1 MPITPVNTPSGQVI
15 RVNHPE
21 GATEDQIIAF
31 AARNFETSTDDDGL
45 LMDVGKG
52 LLTGGLQAAINA
64 GAGFEQVRG
73 MLMPEDEDTSDEA
86 IDAYVSQQP
95 LELGLTRG
103 EVRQHRIKKNQ
114 AKDKALDNAVRLR
127 GLANS
132 IGERIGLDQ
141 DFAQSLPGQI
151 VQGFGQVPVSL
162 AAGVVGGA
170 VAGAPGAVGG
180 VVASAFP
187 QMLSEAVNDAE
198 GTLGKS
204 YSEMNSDERDQVALS
219 SMGYATLG
227 TALESVGFLKTVPGL
242 KNFLRG
248 GGKLTS
254 GQLKSLKREVAE
266 GFAAEGFTESA
277 QGQLLDSFAK
287 ATYDD
292 DRELM
297 SMEVLGQRFN
307 EFLIGGVV
315 GGGTAGGFGTLERAS
330 RGTLFQPR
338 ETKSVATEGQKIFEV
353 QYTNNEGVQLK
364 SQVQAANEQEAETI
378 ALDMLA
384 GQANLDEQ
392 FIVSEPGAEV
402 TSAPT
407 PMDAAPTPE
416 PEVAPEPVVEE
427 APTTAEEVGVTLAGY
442 SNEQGEA
449 TDVSTLSD
457 EDLEDLDA
465 RHKEK
470 MRGKAGIGTD
480 QSSQAK
486 TPGGMTMF
494 DDMVVILTEKKKR
507 GIKAVVPK
515 DIYTAFLGKEPTPT
529 PTAAPTTAPTAE
541 PVTEFEFTKSEGKP
555 DPKYIGGAVVEY
567 ANDFSRAVRI
577 SPKAKVSKSVRARL
591 KKQYNLTDS
600 QLDDLRK
607 KANQK
612 LLEQNRAGRPLS
624 LDMTTELPSPAPAP
638 APTPTPTAETEDVVA
653 GAAPSVSQV
662 SSQNDASR
670 VGTAKLPTG
679 TTSESNIDTSIVPDD
694 VLASQMASINYKH
707 LPDDIRNEKDPKTKY
722 EKFVEF
728 IKSNLL
734 YLHDQFPEDLRARA
748 TLWYDGA
755 NKIANDLA
763 SRYNLSVEQVS
774 AVIANLSPQKDWF
787 MNIAQAEQ
795 VLHVYENYQDFKIE
809 GSEVDRNIE
818 NIIDAAEAPKSQKK
832 KKQPGETKLQETRRR
847 NFNKKLDQEAKDKRA
862 VILNAIRGK
871 TIRELNKDKS
881 EGGKVLTG
889 WAIRV
894 IAQAEFGRYYQI
906 LSPEGDPVGI
916 QVKNDGDPSMNT
928 WGSISEITKAV
939 SVIENGS
946 AENISNSL
954 GDQHKVRN
962 FYNNIV
968 APNSPSG
975 DATIDTH
982 AVAAGLIMPLGA
994 SATQVNHNFGGDKIK
1009 NAPSLG
1015 ISGTYHIYLEA
1026 YRRAAK
1032 ERNLQPRQMQSI
1044 TWEAVRKLFLPT
1056 ERDPADIDRVTQIW
1070 NNAENENTARDT
1082 ITGQR
1087 VLRPDWARPAG
1098 STGPEVVTTGLLGQ
1112 GREDVLGGD
1121 LQFRGRKSGPI
1132 PADQSRERAIE
1143 RLRIYSGTVSYRT
1156 GNGKSPGRRIKT
1168 AKGKPTKLSSAVFSK
1183 TARENKKAHKFG
1195 ASVDVL
1201 SPRKYN
1207 GYDLIRIK
1215 NDAGGTVTLSIS
1227 PDGEVG
1233 SVTKSSKATEADV
1246 DAVFD
1251 AAIATGRVK
1260 FLNGFETVLPDIY
1273 ANYGFKP
1280 VARLKFDPQFQP
1292 PGWSYATYKKYND
1305 GQPDVIFMRF
1315 TGELGSTYNPEGFSE
1330 VQTYEAGIE
1339 AAQVEPVIT
1348 AEAITAQRPS
1358 APEGGFAS
1366 VRQLE
1371 EFIRDNFKT
1380 VASKVGVDIVPNY
1393 TISADAQYNVTKG
1406 YIEYNPRSM
1415 FTNRTQDGTSAAMR
1429 EEIIHAAM
1437 HKVLI
1442 QRSPSKSRNNAWLDF
1457 MGKLGKDLT
1466 QEQRDAIAG
1475 VYTNLQEDHQFG
1487 AEYSRAAIQYLLYGN
1502 VTEQYVV
1509 GGKSWETIKSLFK
1522 SVQRFLAR
1530 TLGKDIETNPEA
1542 AAVIRDSVD
1551 LVLRSDPEARIT
1563 NQKISSEA
1571 RRIAD
1576 RAEGKGAVDTDI
1588 IVNAA
1593 NPPSKKKKIG
1603 FFDKYINTAS
1613 SVLNSISP
1621 RLNQL
1626 FQRYFQ
1632 KIEETTKDRLRAVS
1646 PFIKKFNGIRDEK
1659 DKKRLKQLLYYSPSV
1674 KGSEDA
1680 VALTRERDLLLQ
1692 KYGMFNEYNLVV
1704 RPIFDDIR
1712 MQANE
1717 QGMDVDYLEDYFPRR
1732 IIDLPSVE
1740 RILGKTVAV
1749 DFRSHIDRINED
1761 RAKETDASKR
1771 KPLIEQ
1777 GSVEEALEFDKYIRS
1792 GLYSKRGIITKHT
1805 KKRTYE
1811 LIDLEI
1817 IDAYAD
1823 PGQAIEA
1830 YIQNMTT
1837 ATETMRLLG
1846 RRFETDDAQLITPNQ
1861 ERPGELGL
1869 LIQELLAN
1877 GQIDSEQ
1884 AYGTLPDLAKVILNP
1899 AMKEIPALGAMRTF
1913 SYFTLLVEPTTTI
1926 SNLFD
1931 LPFQM
1936 FENGFFRTLG
1946 AMVGGKTFRLED
1958 VGISK
1963 DDIGAEFR
1971 NERKLMADA
1980 LRIGLRAT
1988 GFSRIDQLMKETA
2001 LNANYKRI
2009 RSLANGY
2016 LKNRDSAKSKK
2027 LKTELDFILGDD
2039 ADAAIAAFAKGDRN
2053 NPLVREVLLRKLLE
2067 TQPINRLEMP
2077 LSVSANPN
2085 LRMLYTMKSFMIKQ
2099 LDFVRTRML
2108 NEMFGRDKT
2117 SAQRLRGATDLA
2129 KLMFFMLMI
2138 GLPVDALKDFL
2149 AGRSG
2154 YFSDYMF
2161 NGVARLFGISRYQ
2174 AYVARKE
2181 GIGQAAFDF
2190 VTPVGIQ
2197 QFVDTTAAA
2206 QRVLSGQRA
2215 ITDSK
2220 LVTLAPMSDVLNR
2233 LFGFSRER
2241 EMREFKRRLGEG
2253 ELPTFIPPG
2262 AL

>member
-1 MPITPVNTPSGQVI
+1 MCARVKGKSDWLPAQIQAVGWMRTLRQYGLKESDLETSFIENTYRVSAEVDYGLGGAITSIYPKFDELNEDQKTQVTEEVLNDIVPAVIELMAPSITLRDSQFGVGSWEGNLAPSGQFYLMGSEEAV
-15 RVNHPE
+15 RVFTN
-21 GATEDQIIAF
+21 ALAWVTEQAGT
-31 AARNFETSTDDDGL
+31 ASVV
-45 LMDVGKG
+45 MGKG
-52 LLTGGLQAAINA
+52 GKNNRALT
-64 GAGFEQVRG
+64 
-73 MLMPEDEDTSDEA
+73 
-86 IDAYVSQQP
+86 
-95 LELGLTRG
+95 
-103 EVRQHRIKKNQ
+103 
-114 AKDKALDNAVRLR
+114 LR
-127 GLANS
+127 
-132 IGERIGLDQ
+132 
-141 DFAQSLPGQI
+141 
-151 VQGFGQVPVSL
+151 
-162 AAGVVGGA
+162 
-170 VAGAPGAVGG
+170 
-180 VVASAFP
+180 
-187 QMLSEAVNDAE
+187 
-198 GTLGKS
+198 
-204 YSEMNSDERDQVALS
+204 
-219 SMGYATLG
+219 
-227 TALESVGFLKTVPGL
+227 
-242 KNFLRG
+242 
-248 GGKLTS
+248 
-254 GQLKSLKREVAE
+254 
-266 GFAAEGFTESA
+266 
-277 QGQLLDSFAK
+277 
-287 ATYDD
+287 
-292 DRELM
+292 
-297 SMEVLGQRFN
+297 
-307 EFLIGGVV
+307 
-315 GGGTAGGFGTLERAS
+315 
-330 RGTLFQPR
+330 
-338 ETKSVATEGQKIFEV
+338 
-353 QYTNNEGVQLK
+353 
-364 SQVQAANEQEAETI
+364 
-378 ALDMLA
+378 
-384 GQANLDEQ
+384 NLDE
-392 FIVSEPGAEV
+392 A
-402 TSAPT
+402 
-407 PMDAAPTPE
+407 D
-416 PEVAPEPVVEE
+416 
-427 APTTAEEVGVTLAGY
+427 
-442 SNEQGEA
+442 
-449 TDVSTLSD
+449 
-457 EDLEDLDA
+457 
-465 RHKEK
+465 
-470 MRGKAGIGTD
+470 IGD
-480 QSSQAK
+480 
-486 TPGGMTMF
+486 
-494 DDMVVILTEKKKR
+494 
-507 GIKAVVPK
+507 
-515 DIYTAFLGKEPTPT
+515 
-529 PTAAPTTAPTAE
+529 
-541 PVTEFEFTKSEGKP
+541 
-555 DPKYIGGAVVEY
+555 
-567 ANDFSRAVRI
+567 
-577 SPKAKVSKSVRARL
+577 
-591 KKQYNLTDS
+591 
-600 QLDDLRK
+600 
-607 KANQK
+607 
-612 LLEQNRAGRPLS
+612 
-624 LDMTTELPSPAPAP
+624 
-638 APTPTPTAETEDVVA
+638 
-653 GAAPSVSQV
+653 
-662 SSQNDASR
+662 
-670 VGTAKLPTG
+670 
-679 TTSESNIDTSIVPDD
+679 
-694 VLASQMASINYKH
+694 
-707 LPDDIRNEKDPKTKY
+707 
-722 EKFVEF
+722 FVEF
-728 IKSNLL
+728 IESKRN
-734 YLHDQFPEDLRARA
+734 DP
-748 TLWYDGA
+748 
-755 NKIANDLA
+755 NKKIANAAKAIQGFSSRPSLDGTGIIIFGVTNRNGEPAALTEAKVNALKPLLEEFALTRNDLIVDDDSA
-763 SRYNLSVEQVS
+763 IATFTENDWRDKKNGESYLQEIQSGGVTTEVRDRLVRLREQYGQKLAEVGQRVAPEVFGEIPVETR
-774 AVIANLSPQKDWF
+774 
-787 MNIAQAEQ
+787 
-795 VLHVYENYQDFKIE
+795 
-809 GSEVDRNIE
+809 VDRFV
-818 NIIDAAEAPKSQKK
+818 D
-832 KKQPGETKLQETRRR
+832 
-847 NFNKKLDQEAKDKRA
+847 
-862 VILNAIRGK
+862 
-871 TIRELNKDKS
+871 
-881 EGGKVLTG
+881 
-889 WAIRV
+889 
-894 IAQAEFGRYYQI
+894 
-906 LSPEGDPVGI
+906 
-916 QVKNDGDPSMNT
+916 
-928 WGSISEITKAV
+928 
-939 SVIENGS
+939 
-946 AENISNSL
+946 
-954 GDQHKVRN
+954 
-962 FYNNIV
+962 
-968 APNSPSG
+968 
-975 DATIDTH
+975 
-982 AVAAGLIMPLGA
+982 
-994 SATQVNHNFGGDKIK
+994 
-1009 NAPSLG
+1009 
-1015 ISGTYHIYLEA
+1015 
-1026 YRRAAK
+1026 AAK
-1032 ERNLQPRQMQSI
+1032 EYLEES
-1044 TWEAVRKLFLPT
+1044 E
-1056 ERDPADIDRVTQIW
+1056 VT
-1070 NNAENENTARDT
+1070 
-1082 ITGQR
+1082 
-1087 VLRPDWARPAG
+1087 
-1098 STGPEVVTTGLLGQ
+1098 
-1112 GREDVLGGD
+1112 
-1121 LQFRGRKSGPI
+1121 
-1132 PADQSRERAIE
+1132 
-1143 RLRIYSGTVSYRT
+1143 
-1156 GNGKSPGRRIKT
+1156 
-1168 AKGKPTKLSSAVFSK
+1168 
-1183 TARENKKAHKFG
+1183 
-1195 ASVDVL
+1195 
-1201 SPRKYN
+1201 
-1207 GYDLIRIK
+1207 
-1215 NDAGGTVTLSIS
+1215 
-1227 PDGEVG
+1227 VG
-1233 SVTKSSKATEADV
+1233 SDV
-1246 DAVFD
+1246 
-1251 AAIATGRVK
+1251 
-1260 FLNGFETVLPDIY
+1260 
-1273 ANYGFKP
+1273 
-1280 VARLKFDPQFQP
+1280 
-1292 PGWSYATYKKYND
+1292 S
-1305 GQPDVIFMRF
+1305 
-1315 TGELGSTYNPEGFSE
+1315 
-1330 VQTYEAGIE
+1330 
-1339 AAQVEPVIT
+1339 

-1393 TISADAQYNVTKG
+1393 TISTDAQYNVTKG

-1415 FTNRTQDGTSAAMR
+1415 FTNRTQDGTRAAMR

-1437 HKVLI
+1437 HKVLM

-1542 AAVIRDSVD
+1542 AAVVRDSVD

-1632 KIEETTKDRLRAVS
+1632 KIDETVKGRLRAVS
-1646 PFIKKFNGIRDEK
+1646 PFIKKFNGIRNEK

-1704 RPIFDDIR
+1704 RPILDDIR

-1830 YIQNMTT
+1830 YINNMTT

-1971 NERKLMADA
+1971 NERKFMADA

-2009 RSLANGY
+2009 RSLARGY

-2117 SAQRLRGATDLA
+2117 PAQRLRGATDLA